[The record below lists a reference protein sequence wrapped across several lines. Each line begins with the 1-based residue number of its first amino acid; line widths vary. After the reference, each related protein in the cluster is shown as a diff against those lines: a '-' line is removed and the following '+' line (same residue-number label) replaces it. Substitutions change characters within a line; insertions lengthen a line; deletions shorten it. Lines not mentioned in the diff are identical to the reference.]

1 MSEKFNLLYSDDKT
15 LIAESLDAADAQTPL
30 IVFDEEKGYRLAE
43 YDLTLTAE
51 ESVSIRYIEMQAV
64 TSQSTLGDA
73 FEILRDNRSGV
84 IYVYDPLKDDAIIGI
99 IRWDDIRQILMIR
112 NALL

>member
-1 MSEKFNLLYSDDKT
+1 M
-15 LIAESLDAADAQTPL
+15 Q
-30 IVFDEEKGYRLAE
+30 G
-43 YDLTLTAE
+43 
-51 ESVSIRYIEMQAV
+51 VSSQA
-64 TSQSTLGDA
+64 TLGDA

-84 IYVYDPLKDDAIIGI
+84 IYIYDQLKNNTILGI